1 MEKPELKLL
10 LKVLLDGMCLLESC
24 QWKCKRGEVSR
35 LAVFC
40 SLLFRLTLSGQP
52 LRPVIQVVCSPRRP
66 LPHPPLPPPQPS
78 RAHKHARHQQ
88 LPPRAVVSSLHQ
100 SQASA
105 AMGTSA
111 WANEQHLFLS
121 SVAVHANHNTHF
133 IWPLS
138 WSQYQHVIHG
148 HPGHETHRQEEIWI
162 LSLGN
167 GPSRKWLSQHKCH
180 SKCPLHYCIIGK
192 KYLAVKAT
200 FW

>member
-1 MEKPELKLL
+1 MQER
-10 LKVLLDGMCLLESC
+10 GSQQTGCLLFTVVQIDSVRPAFEA
-24 QWKCKRGEVSR
+24 RDPGG
-35 LAVFC
+35 
-40 SLLFRLTLSGQP
+40 LFSAAP
-52 LRPVIQVVCSPRRP
+52 SPP
-66 LPHPPLPPPQPS
+66 SVHPPLPPPRPS

-100 SQASA
+100 SRASA
-105 AMGTSA
+105 AMGTPA

-121 SVAVHANHNTHF
+121 SVAVSANHNTHF

-148 HPGHETHRQEEIWI
+148 HPSHERHRQKEIWI